1 MEVTIMEDIDNLIDY
16 AKLGFFSSGK
26 KKDSKQAEVFPLIAT
41 SVDAFGEID
50 REELVAALSGGESSR
65 DQLLDFSRQFF
76 QVSGEYKRLVQY
88 FGNLMPCNYIVTPSL
103 SPNNIEEDA
112 ETDVEKIYEYVQS
125 AAIQTTS
132 AAIAITVVLEG
143 AFYGVERQ
151 MGDSFQLQQ
160 LPGNFCRS
168 KSTLNGLYT
177 LEFDMSYFDQFQNKE
192 DLDEALAQFPD
203 EFATG
208 YSEYEKDSQNA
219 QWYFVEEGARVH
231 MLDNSALPLLAP
243 VMLDILELDDYKKLD
258 KVKAGLDIYK
268 ILIQKL
274 PTDPQTGKMILE
286 MQEVIDLHNNFRD
299 KIENQAVDVLTTP
312 AEVIPIDL
320 TDKAQ
325 RDTDNME
332 KALNMVYTAAGTPMM
347 LFNSGGKTGTSI
359 DRSIT
364 VDEALMLPLLDQYT
378 LWYNN
383 RFKELSG
390 KVQVEIMFPP
400 ITVFNRERLVKLYT
414 ELAAQGMPTKLLAA
428 ACVDV
433 SPEQFGGLL
442 QLENEVMNLTDK
454 MEPLGL
460 ATALKTGGGDNST
473 TGESNPDITG
483 KGAGRPPETDDSQL
497 SEEGRKTREQDK
509 NTKYKGTT
517 RKVMEE

>member
-1 MEVTIMEDIDNLIDY
+1 MSDTDSRLIDY
-16 AKLGFFSSGK
+16 RKLAFFGTAGK
-26 KKDSKQAEVFPLIAT
+26 SENAEELFPLVST
-41 SVDAFGEID
+41 SVNALGEID
-50 REELVAALSGGESSR
+50 REELVEALSGGENTR
-65 DQLLDFSRQFF
+65 DRLIEFSRQFY

-88 FGNLMPCNYIVTPSL
+88 FGNLMPCNYIVTPAL
-103 SPNNIEEDA
+103 SPSQLDEDA
-112 ETDVEKIYEYVQS
+112 EAELEKVYEYVQS
-125 AAIQTTS
+125 AAIQNTS
-132 AAIAITVVLEG
+132 SDIAISVVLEG

-151 MGDSFQLQQ
+151 MGDSYQLQQ
-160 LPGNFCRS
+160 LPGDYCRS
-168 KSTLNGLYT
+168 RSTKDGLYT
-177 LEFDMSYFDQFQNKE
+177 LEFDMSYFDQYQTKE
-192 DLDEALAQFPD
+192 EKDEALSQFPD

-208 YSEYEKDSQNA
+208 FAEYEKDSQNA
-219 QWYFVEEGARVH
+219 QWYFVEEGVRVH

-268 ILIQKL
+268 ILVQKL

-286 MQEVIDLHNNFRD
+286 MQEVVDLHNNFRD

-312 AEVIPIDL
+312 AEVEAIDL
-320 TDKAQ
+320 ADRSQK
-325 RDTDNME
+325 DTDNME

-364 VDEALMLPLLDQYT
+364 VDEALMLPLLSQYT
-378 LWYNN
+378 LWYNQ
-383 RFKELSG
+383 RFKELSN
-390 KVQVEIMFPP
+390 KVKVEIMFPP

-428 ACVDV
+428 ACLDV

-442 QLENEVMNLTDK
+442 QMENELMNLTDK

-460 ATALKTGGGDNST
+460 ATALKTGGGDNNP

-483 KGAGRPPETDDSQL
+483 KGAGRTPMQDDSQL